1 MKKWAEQY
9 GGWFFPVLLF
19 GVMMIYFYQV
29 HPFILFDG
37 DDWRDMGGARNV
49 ALPKWHD
56 WNPSKVMPE
65 SLMPLVGYLG
75 AYVFSPLLGDYLH
88 GISLAVA
95 CVAAL
100 AVTAYTVLLKDVL
113 ERRFGL
119 STWLAAGGAG
129 IFLLM
134 HFLVFK
140 NSVQGNV
147 SLFTTPNVDC
157 FFHYNFSFL
166 LNASIVLYLI
176 SRNITSRISFR
187 AHPFWSAGLFFALY
201 LAVFSN
207 ILHSIVL
214 ICYIAFQI
222 LHELEAEKAYRPRR
236 VLLYLKSHRFYSGII
251 LVWLLS
257 LLFEADGG
265 RARSI
270 GTPNGAP
277 FFVALGKVFHDFSA
291 IFLSEQKGILII
303 FVALGLFA
311 LPALYLALFRQ
322 EKDVAVLTK
331 EYLSLMKMTLFSLF
345 LWASY
350 ELLICAKANAGYIG
364 RSDVLCGWFFFL
376 FLMMMGSLAYLLR
389 RKTGLALVFPVLF
402 FVVLCRTTDGRM
414 GYVPST
420 YARIPETT
428 CYAVSND
435 FVQQFRRADEAGGS
449 EFDLH
454 VPYSATPD
462 NWPFFPALGE
472 HMERQLY
479 SHGVISRHMKV
490 NFVIDEALNEKYHL
504 DSLR

>member
-1 MKKWAEQY
+1 MDLWLRKNSN
-9 GGWFFPVLLF
+9 LLF
-19 GVMMIYFYQV
+19 CLFVFSVMLLYFFEV
-29 HPFILFDG
+29 HPFVLFDA
-37 DDWRDMGGARNV
+37 DDWKDMGAMRPI

-65 SLMPLVGYLG
+65 SLMSLVGDLG
-75 AYVFSPLLGDYLH
+75 AYVFAPLLGDYLH

-100 AVTAYTVLLKDVL
+100 AVTMYTVLFKDVL

-119 STWLAAGGAG
+119 STWLAAGCAG

-147 SLFTTPNVDC
+147 NLFTTHNMDC
-157 FFHYNFSFL
+157 FFHYDLSFL
-166 LNASIVLYLI
+166 LNASIILFLI
-176 SRNITSRISFR
+176 SRNIMSNFSFR
-187 AHPFWSAGLFFALY
+187 AHPFWSAGLFFVLY

-207 ILHSIVL
+207 ILHSIIL

-222 LHELEAEKAYRPRR
+222 LHELHAERAYRPRC
-236 VLLYLKSHRFYSGII
+236 VLRYLKSHRFYAGII
-251 LVWLLS
+251 LAWLLS

-265 RARSI
+265 RARFI

-291 IFLSEQKGILII
+291 IFLSGQKGILIT

-311 LPALYLALFRQ
+311 LPALYLALFRK
-322 EKDVAVLTK
+322 EKEVADLTK
-331 EYLSLMKMTLFSLF
+331 EYLTLVKMSLFSML
-345 LWASY
+345 LWSSY
-350 ELLICAKANAGYIG
+350 ELLICAKASAGYIG

-389 RKTGLALVFPVLF
+389 RKPVLALAFPILF
-402 FVVLCRTTDGRM
+402 FVVLCRTADGRM

-420 YARIPETT
+420 YARISEAT

-435 FVQQFRRADEAGGS
+435 FIQQFRRADEAGAS

-454 VPYSATPD
+454 VPYSATPG
-462 NWPFFPALGE
+462 NWPFSLAFGG
-472 HMERQLY
+472 HTERLLY
-479 SHGVISRHMKV
+479 SHGVISRHIKV
-490 NFVIDEALNEKYHL
+490 NVVIDEALNEKYHL

>member
-119 STWLAAGGAG
+119 STWLAAGGTG

-157 FFHYNFSFL
+157 FF
-166 LNASIVLYLI
+166 
-176 SRNITSRISFR
+176 ITTC
-187 AHPFWSAGLFFALY
+187 P
-201 LAVFSN
+201 
-207 ILHSIVL
+207 
-214 ICYIAFQI
+214 
-222 LHELEAEKAYRPRR
+222 
-236 VLLYLKSHRFYSGII
+236 FYSM
-251 LVWLLS
+251 
-257 LLFEADGG
+257 
-265 RARSI
+265 
-270 GTPNGAP
+270 P
-277 FFVALGKVFHDFSA
+277 
-291 IFLSEQKGILII
+291 
-303 FVALGLFA
+303 
-311 LPALYLALFRQ
+311 
-322 EKDVAVLTK
+322 
-331 EYLSLMKMTLFSLF
+331 
-345 LWASY
+345 
-350 ELLICAKANAGYIG
+350 
-364 RSDVLCGWFFFL
+364 
-376 FLMMMGSLAYLLR
+376 
-389 RKTGLALVFPVLF
+389 
-402 FVVLCRTTDGRM
+402 
-414 GYVPST
+414 PSCFT
-420 YARIPETT
+420 
-428 CYAVSND
+428 
-435 FVQQFRRADEAGGS
+435 
-449 EFDLH
+449 
-454 VPYSATPD
+454 
-462 NWPFFPALGE
+462 
-472 HMERQLY
+472 
-479 SHGVISRHMKV
+479 
-490 NFVIDEALNEKYHL
+490 
-504 DSLR
+504 